1 MIKKQVWVSY
11 DFSLK
16 MLAKFDEILMK
27 PKKGGIRC
35 LKGSVKTAMVADV
48 DEMNGVICKQI
59 F

>member
-1 MIKKQVWVSY
+1 MWVSY